1 MRIGWIW
8 EEWGWRAVNKKAR
21 KRYFTGT
28 VKREKGRERD
38 KGDQLLLL
46 YTISVATVHVH
57 SRWA

>member
-1 MRIGWIW
+1 VRVGWIW

-21 KRYFTGT
+21 KRYFTST

-46 YTISVATVHVH
+46 YIH
-57 SRWA
+57 